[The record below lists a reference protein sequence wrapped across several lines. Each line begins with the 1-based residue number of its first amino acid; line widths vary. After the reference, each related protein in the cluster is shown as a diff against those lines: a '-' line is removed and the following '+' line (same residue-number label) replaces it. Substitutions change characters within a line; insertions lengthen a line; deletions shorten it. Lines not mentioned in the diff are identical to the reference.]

1 MISAFILSEKGPRC
15 VPFPHL
21 LVILP
26 ACSREWR
33 GWCDWYMSL
42 KMSEVP
48 ANILQHHSKPPRKQ
62 QLPQFPLV
70 LKVRGLAYFVLF
82 WRKRRIKLQKLNLT
96 GSRDFPVESNCT
108 RIFKVDIIT
117 NLAEFL
123 LLLKLLPCN
132 FKCRK
137 YVWLLMISIKG
148 KIT

>member
-1 MISAFILSEKGPRC
+1 MRAFPTSSSDLAGMFKRIERTMWLVC
-15 VPFPHL
+15 HL
-21 LVILP
+21 KWVKCLQ
-26 ACSREWR
+26 
-33 GWCDWYMSL
+33 
-42 KMSEVP
+42 
-48 ANILQHHSKPPRKQ
+48 ILQHHSKPPRKQ

-108 RIFKVDIIT
+108 RIFKVDFIT

-148 KIT
+148 KIA